1 MIMQTEIS
9 SFSLTSTNQA
19 VTWESSDE
27 SVVTVDASGKAT
39 ARGNG
44 SATITV
50 TTVDQSKT
58 AVCEVT
64 VSQWVTGLTLD
75 KSSVTLNEGQT
86 TSVSVTNVAPAS
98 AVDKTYTWS
107 SSDTSV
113 ATVDP
118 DSGLITAVSKGTA
131 DIIATAKDGSGAF
144 AKCTLVVNKLVSSIA
159 FTPASYSVYNGKTVA
174 LSATVLPETAS
185 NKNLSWQS
193 SNTAIATVSAT
204 GVVTGLTKGTV
215 TITATAKDGSGIS
228 GTCEV
233 EVKQY
238 VTSLSLDK
246 TSVTLNE
253 GQTTTIS
260 VSAVAPDNA
269 NDKSV
274 SWSSGDPSVA
284 TVDQSGVVTGVS
296 GGPVTIYATAK
307 DGSGVSS
314 SCEVY
319 VVGAVNLGLSVKW
332 HGSNLGA
339 SKPEEAGSYYAWGE
353 TEAKSDYSW
362 SKYKFG
368 TSQSG
373 PFSKYNATDNKTQ
386 LEAGDDVAHTGLGGS
401 WRLPTLAEWEELANE
416 DNCDWEW
423 TTLNGTN
430 GYKVTSK
437 KAGHTSQW
445 IFLPAAGYQLGS
457 NLRDSGSF
465 GYYWSSS
472 LSADHIY
479 SACYLGF
486 YELAASKAN
495 SNRCNGQSVRP
506 VLPSE

>member
-1 MIMQTEIS
+1 MMVALTLKSASVCCSVRALSSISIS
-9 SFSLTSTNQA
+9 SAAFFFFA
-19 VTWESSDE
+19 
-27 SVVTVDASGKAT
+27 
-39 ARGNG
+39 
-44 SATITV
+44 
-50 TTVDQSKT
+50 
-58 AVCEVT
+58 C
-64 VSQWVTGLTLD
+64 LD
-75 KSSVTLNEGQT
+75 KSSVTLNEGHT
-86 TSVSVTNVAPAS
+86 TTVSVTNVAPAN

-131 DIIATAKDGSGAF
+131 GIIATAKDGSGTIAT
-144 AKCTLVVNKLVSSIA
+144 CMVIVNKLVSSIA
-159 FTPASYSVYNGKTVA
+159 FTPAAYSVYNGKTVA

-185 NKNLSWQS
+185 NKNLSWES
-193 SNTAIATVSAT
+193 SNTAIAKVSAS
-204 GVVTGLTKGTV
+204 GVVTGVSKGTV
-215 TITATAKDGSGIS
+215 TITATAKDGSGVS

-238 VTSLSLDK
+238 VTSLTLGQ
-246 TSVTLNE
+246 TSVTLDE
-253 GQTTTIS
+253 GQTTTLT

-284 TVDQSGVVTGVS
+284 TVDAQSGVVTAVS
-296 GGPVTIYATAK
+296 GGPVTIVATAN

-319 VVGAVNLGLSVKW
+319 VMGAVDLGLSVKW
-332 HGSNLGA
+332 RGSNLGA
-339 SKPEEAGSYYAWGE
+339 SNPEDAGNYYAWGE
-353 TEAKSDYSW
+353 TETKSDYSW

-373 PFSKYNATDNKTQ
+373 PFSAYNSTDGKT
-386 LEAGDDVAHTGLGGS
+386 LLDAADDVARTLGS
-401 WRLPTLAEWEELANE
+401 AWRMPTIAEWEELLNE

-423 TTLNGTN
+423 TTLGGAN

-437 KAGHTSQW
+437 KTGHTSKW
-445 IFLPAAGYQLGS
+445 IFLPAVGYKMGS
-457 NLRDSGSF
+457 NLRDNGSF

-472 LSADHIY
+472 LSADHVY
-479 SACYLGF
+479 SASYLGF

-495 SNRCNGQSVRP
+495 SNRCYGQSVRP
-506 VLPSE
+506 VLPIE